1 MLFLPLRGF
10 GAAGV
15 WLNGPD
21 EAGHILTYNSVER
34 TTYPIFVKGR
44 TVPNSDAKPDH
55 KGGGRLAVFDELRS
69 RSLALSEGRG

>member
-1 MLFLPLRGF
+1 MLFLPLRGC

-34 TTYPIFVKGR
+34 TTYPIYSMNVAEKLM
-44 TVPNSDAKPDH
+44 NKPMS
-55 KGGGRLAVFDELRS
+55 GIA
-69 RSLALSEGRG
+69 